1 MTPIKATIFILG
13 SGGFAHELA
22 DYMKD
27 LFQQATKSRFG
38 LRGDSDIFF
47 VDDDNKDVMSIKQYL
62 NRISS
67 LSGEYYSIMGSDR
80 CDAKMKMKEQIVK
93 PILSFVHPRSVK
105 FGTVGEGCVLAP
117 GAVLAPRAVLGK
129 HVLCNYNSTIGYE
142 TIIGDYSIIGPNASV
157 GNNCTLGEGVYV
169 GSNACIR
176 ENIQV
181 GDGAIIGMGAIITKN
196 VEPNTTTKVKND
208 GRIRRN

>member
-38 LRGDSDIFF
+38 LRGDSDIYF
-47 VDDDNKDVMSIKQYL
+47 VDDNNKDVMSVKQYL

-67 LSGEYYSIMGSDR
+67 LSGEYYSIMGSGH
-80 CDAKMKMKEQIVK
+80 CDIKMKMADEIVK
-93 PILSFVHPRSVK
+93 PILSFIHPRSVK
-105 FGTVGEGCVLAP
+105 LGTAGAGCVLAP
-117 GAVLAPRAVLGK
+117 GAILAPRAVLGD
-129 HVLCNYNSTIGYE
+129 HVLCNYNSTIGHD
-142 TIIGDYSIIGPNASV
+142 TQVGDFSVIAPNASV
-157 GNNCTLGEGVYV
+157 GGNCMLGKGVYV

-176 ENIQV
+176 ENIQI
-181 GDGAIIGMGAIITKN
+181 GDGAIIGRGAIITKN
-196 VEPNTTTKVKND
+196 VEPNTTMIGINE
-208 GRIRRN
+208 RL